1 MNWTRFQTY
10 GMAPDKAFEVFC
22 NQLFENWCK
31 KEYETEL
38 FSFQVVNGAGGDGGV
53 ESYATLKNGDI
64 IGLQAKWFLEPL
76 IDNRISKIKDSIE
89 TAMKKRPNIIRY
101 IVCVPRDLTNL
112 TGKGT
117 NTESSRWGRLVEWAK
132 KEYTNLELDLWTD
145 YTLTNEIQF
154 PESSGIN
161 RYWFSNAELTEECFS
176 FAFDKA
182 KNSWLSSRYV
192 PDLNEC
198 GKISSVLTNYL
209 GIYPI
214 NESLIKELTGIDS
227 LCNELFL
234 LSENYIS
241 VFGKQF
247 KEIKEILSEIKQEL
261 VGLQQN
267 TVNIMLWLK
276 NESVKAPDINLFID
290 SYWIETR
297 IQAIEKNRVY
307 DKNYF
312 HLSGIIKCLKNL
324 SGIDYYSLTKVL
336 SEKLSSRSLLFLGN
350 PGTGKT
356 QGISSSAEQL
366 LQNELHIPILI
377 QARGIAIEQTWKD
390 IIINSL
396 GLSFSWEEDELW
408 QALTAT
414 ANRNRF
420 RKAQL
425 EKDIVILPKIIIMV
439 DAIDESSASD
449 RWVNLIKESNVI
461 TERYPQITFCF
472 TSRPTA
478 FELPIQYATV
488 HQLGENGDVPVY
500 QLFDKYV
507 QAYRIT
513 VRNDGW
519 LKFALNTPLALKLF
533 CELNEGKTVEISNSA
548 EVSMSELWRKKLCV
562 LESEFCRKSG
572 TSISNQYI
580 FNSVVFL
587 AKTFL
592 SCESIERNNL
602 KKTLQEKVSVSGD
615 LSDKLIEQLES
626 SGIIRC
632 FRKHGTGITPDVF
645 LYYPGLQGY
654 FDYAAARSL
663 IDEFGSCEK
672 IDFTKYQSISRN
684 TLSSLSILSIQN
696 EGYLLIQNP
705 TIDQVADT
713 NLINELAFLALLHSN
728 FETAISFKE
737 RTLEFMSSSAS
748 ALVMIVNKLVLPL
761 SRNTSHPLG
770 ASLLDEFLCSFDN
783 PASRD
788 LLWSAPERLYDS
800 CEEIWYKD
808 DRLNLFD
815 EPYLLLNEDVYNGL
829 PLVYAW
835 VLSSVDNAIRKNARI
850 ELMKWASSHPEEYW
864 NLFLRMAE
872 VNDPQIRSDLFSILM
887 CIAYDDIY
895 VGLLNTI
902 SRWVAEN
909 ILSPSKISGN
919 RDISIRYY
927 AIAIVRR
934 ACQLGIMDCEE
945 IEKLMPTYAISDSS
959 IDMDEG
965 ALNGTRMGGYKVID
979 YDLARYVLIDN
990 FDRKFKWR
998 STMAFDELRNMLS
1011 KQNDKY
1017 KDISFEQ
1024 FILSAAYAYILKMGW
1039 NEKQFYNFNKIE
1051 DGKIIGGMDCSI
1063 LRTYHSA
1070 THGSQS
1076 SVMSVCEKYVWQA
1089 RNYLSGY
1096 LSDMFVHKYTET
1108 FVSDYSI
1115 LDDFII
1121 PIQELEQR
1129 DPYNIPENSPWHTP
1143 EKEKV
1148 VLNVLNTTK
1157 EELILQINNAPNI
1170 DWKKWIVINNEHHQ
1184 YSVDSERLLLLSGYS
1199 CFEGL
1204 ADIETCLFMNSIIIP
1219 DKEIPEF
1226 IKRICDNNEL
1236 STRVMNPTDWDGC
1249 VDVDCY
1255 ITPREICW
1263 FPWKNRYNCSNAE
1276 EFPDL
1281 SIESAVDKCT
1291 YNYPEYGDVSYRL
1304 PSKRIREILSI
1315 TNTDGYKFWD
1325 RDKTVKAEF
1334 SIAGEHFETQQQNLL
1349 VGIDL
1354 IDKLTAYQKSLV
1366 WILAE
1371 QRRETGSAQEKYGQ
1385 FYAEKRIE
1393 YLAYLKDQQLVIV
1406 KTSEEKS
1413 SS

>member
-22 NQLFENWCK
+22 NQLLENWCK

-76 IDNRISKIKDSIE
+76 TDNRINQVKGSIK
-89 TAMKKRPNIIRY
+89 TAMKNRPNIIRY
-101 IVCVPRDLTNL
+101 IVCVPRDLANL
-112 TGKGT
+112 TEKGT
-117 NTESSRWGRLVEWAK
+117 NTELSRWERLVGWVK

-198 GKISSVLTNYL
+198 GKISSVLTNNL

-227 LCNELFL
+227 LCNEFFP
-234 LSENYIS
+234 LSEKYIS
-241 VFGKQF
+241 VFGKKFQ
-247 KEIKEILSEIKQEL
+247 EIKDILSEIKQEL
-261 VGLQQN
+261 VRLQQN

-276 NESVKAPDINLFID
+276 NESVKAPDITLFVD

-312 HLSGIIKCLKNL
+312 NLTGIIKCLKKL

-356 QGISSSAEQL
+356 QGISSLAEQL

-396 GLSFSWEEDELW
+396 GLSSSWEEDELW
-408 QALTAT
+408 QALTST

-425 EKDIVILPKIIIMV
+425 ENDIEILPKIIIMV
-439 DAIDESSASD
+439 DAIDESSAIV

-461 TERYPQITFCF
+461 TERYPQIKFCF

-519 LKFALNTPLALKLF
+519 LKFSLNTPLALKLF

-548 EVSMSELWRKKLCV
+548 EVSMSELWRNKLCV

-572 TSISNQYI
+572 IATSNQYI

-602 KKTLQEKVSVSGD
+602 KKALQEKVSVSGD
-615 LSDKLIEQLES
+615 LSDKLLEQLVS

-672 IDFTKYQSISRN
+672 IDFAKYQSISRN

-696 EGYLLIQNP
+696 EGYLLTQNP

-737 RTLEFMSSSAS
+737 RTLEIMSSSAS

-770 ASLLDEFLCSFDN
+770 ASLLDELLCSFDN
-783 PASRD
+783 PALRD

-800 CEEIWYKD
+800 YEEMWYKD

-815 EPYLLLNEDVYNGL
+815 EPYLLLNEDVDNGL

-850 ELMKWASSHPEEYW
+850 ELMKWANSHPEEYCS
-864 NLFLRMAE
+864 LFLRMAD

-887 CIAYDDIY
+887 CIAYDDIDG
-895 VGLLNTI
+895 GLLNTI
-902 SRWVAEN
+902 SRWVADN
-909 ILSPSKISGN
+909 ILSPSKIGVN

-934 ACQLGIMDCEE
+934 ACQLGLMDCEE
-945 IEKLMPTYAISDSS
+945 IEKLMPPYTVSNSS

-965 ALNGTRMGGYKVID
+965 ALNGTRMGGYKAID

-990 FDRKFKWR
+990 FDSKFMWR

-1039 NEKQFYNFNKIE
+1039 NEEQFYNFNKRE

-1063 LRTYHSA
+1063 LRTYHPA

-1076 SVMSVCEKYVWQA
+1076 PVMSVCEKYVWQA
-1089 RNYLSGY
+1089 RNYLNGF
-1096 LSDMFVHKYTET
+1096 LGDMFLHKYTET

-1121 PIQELEQR
+1121 PIQELEQI
-1129 DPYNIPENSPWHTP
+1129 DPYNLPEDALWHIP

-1148 VLNVLNTTK
+1148 IINAPNTTK
-1157 EELILQINNAPNI
+1157 EELILQIKNAPNI
-1170 DWKKWIVINNEHHQ
+1170 DWKKWIVINNENHQ
-1184 YSVDSERLLLLSGYS
+1184 YSVDTERLILLNGYS

-1204 ADIETCLFMNSIIIP
+1204 ADIETCLFMNSIILP

-1226 IKRICDNNEL
+1226 IKRISDNHEL
-1236 STRVMNPTDWDGC
+1236 PASVVYPTDWTGC

-1291 YNYPEYGDVSYRL
+1291 YNFPEYGDVSYRV

-1325 RDKTVKAEF
+1325 KDKTVKAEF
-1334 SIAGEHFETQQQNLL
+1334 SIAGEHFETQQQNLW

-1354 IDKLTAYQKSLV
+1354 IDKLTAHQKSII

-1371 QRRETGSAQEKYGQ
+1371 QRRETGAAREKYGQ
-1385 FYAEKRIE
+1385 CYAEKIIT
-1393 YLAYLKDQQLVIV
+1393 YVAYLRDRQLIIV
-1406 KTSEEKS
+1406 KTSEEES
-1413 SS
+1413 NS